1 MSFSQHRDDTEV
13 SEAVSRNDFDLY
25 QTDLVHKWLRTMSAL
40 VFGLVP
46 LFFVLDMIML
56 PAALIPQFA
65 VYRAMSTGLALGQY
79 LIIRNTQ
86 PSRLSY
92 LHGYFASM
100 QVGAVIALMTVA
112 LGGFDHGYYAG
123 LILVIIG
130 VSLVLPW
137 RGKHTAVNAAV
148 IVAMYL
154 GFNLYWRHPFELALL
169 ANNLFFLVSAGIIA
183 VAINELRYRLIAN
196 EFSLLVKLKQARDSL
211 WGEMELAKEIQM
223 SLLPKRLS
231 IHGYDIAASMEPAL
245 EVGGDYYDV
254 VETASGTRYVAIGDV
269 AGHGLSAGL
278 IMMMVQTSL
287 QTALKADPDCSPEV
301 ALETVNSALRE
312 NVCRMDSDHYMTL
325 SILKLGS
332 DHIEVAGHH
341 QDIIIYRAATHS
353 VEVVPTSG
361 TWLGIIDSLK
371 GLHTPLQIPIH
382 PDDVILLF
390 TDGLTEAANAR
401 GDMFGQ
407 DQLEHLFARY
417 ATSGPVE
424 LTERIQ
430 THIQSYQDG
439 QEDDMTLLVLR
450 KTPENAVQTE
460 VSPESDAASESNT

>member
-1 MSFSQHRDDTEV
+1 MRQHRDETEV
-13 SEAVSRNDFDLY
+13 SHAVSRNDFDLY
-25 QTDLVHKWLRTMSAL
+25 QTDLVHKWLRTVSAL
-40 VFGLVP
+40 VCGLVP
-46 LFFVLDMIML
+46 LFFLLDMIML
-56 PAALIPQFA
+56 PAPLIPQFA
-65 VYRAMSTGLALGQY
+65 VYRAVSTGLALGQY

-86 PSRLSY
+86 PSQLSY
-92 LHGYFASM
+92 LHGYFSSM

-137 RGKHTAVNAAV
+137 RGKHTAVNATV
-148 IVAMYL
+148 IVAMYV
-154 GFNLYWRHPFELALL
+154 GFNLYWSQPFDSALL

-183 VAINELRYRLIAN
+183 VAINELRYRLISN

-211 WGEMELAKEIQM
+211 WGEMELAKDIQM
-223 SLLPKRLS
+223 SLLPKQLS
-231 IHGYDIAASMEPAL
+231 IPGYEIAASMEPAL

-254 VETASGTRYVAIGDV
+254 VETSSGTRYVAIGDV

-301 ALETVNSALRE
+301 ALDIVNGALRE
-312 NVCRMDSDHYMTL
+312 NVRRMDSDHYMTL
-325 SILKLGS
+325 SILKLGP
-332 DHIEVAGHH
+332 DRIEVAGHH
-341 QDIIIYRAATHS
+341 QDIVIYRAATRS

-371 GLHTPLQIPIH
+371 GLHTPLQIPVN
-382 PDDVILLF
+382 PEDVILLF
-390 TDGLTEAANAR
+390 TDGLTEAADAR

-417 ATSGPVE
+417 APSGPAE
-424 LTERIQ
+424 LTARIQ
-430 THIQSYQDG
+430 AHIQSFQDE
-439 QEDDMTLLVLR
+439 QEDDMTMLVLR
-450 KTPENAVQTE
+450 KTTE
-460 VSPESDAASESNT
+460 DAIQSNGAPGAAEATTSNS